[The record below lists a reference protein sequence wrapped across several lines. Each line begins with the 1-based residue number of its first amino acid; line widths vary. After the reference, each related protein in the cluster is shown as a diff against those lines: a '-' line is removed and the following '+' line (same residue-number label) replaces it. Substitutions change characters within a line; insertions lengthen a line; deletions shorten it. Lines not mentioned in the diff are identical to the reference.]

1 MRTVIQKLKNRFPVD
16 KFFFHRSF
24 SQEGEDMVYRSFFD
38 CRKNYKG
45 FYIDVGAHHPSRFSN
60 TRYLYNKGWNG
71 INIEPTPGAL
81 PLFNLFRSR
90 DINLNIGITEQAG
103 ELPFY
108 CFNDPALN
116 SFSKEMSDDR
126 EANTRYFIK
135 EVKRVK
141 TMPLAAVLDKYV
153 PTGKVI
159 DMLNIDAEGLDMAV
173 LRSNNWNKYIPLFII
188 VEITENIEQ
197 LTSTLAYAYLTAK
210 NYELVAKTLRTA
222 FFRLKETGK
231 S

>member
-1 MRTVIQKLKNRFPVD
+1 
-16 KFFFHRSF
+16 
-24 SQEGEDMVYRSFFD
+24 MVYRSFFD